1 MTEQNRPYVF
11 TIEGTIQALRVAPGV
26 VNLIKDIQAGAFWAG
41 AVAGMAGEAGVLA
54 NAASLVLYEGE
65 DVEHVALLINGKLA
79 IGTFEWLRDL
89 KVGEDVKLVV
99 SEIDDGPLFVHAI
112 LRKNDHLLWMPHSVG
127 RTRHGWIVHA
137 LKLGV
142 LGIFSIWL
150 MSGLFCLID
159 GGDAPDKLGF
169 LITLFF
175 PIGLMAFVMYM
186 STIGLVHLG
195 DEAED
200 IFLALGVP
208 KCERFRITPYS
219 VSRLHYMN
227 DPTAHKK
234 RYIFQFSDALVA
246 HAKKFKL

>member
-1 MTEQNRPYVF
+1 MTEQSRPYVF
-11 TIEGTIQALRVAPGV
+11 IIEGTIQALRVAPGV
-26 VNLIKDIQAGAFWAG
+26 VNLIKDLQAGAFWAG

-89 KVGEDVKLVV
+89 KVSDDVKLVV

-112 LRKNDHLLWMPHSVG
+112 LRKNDHLLWMPPSVDH
-127 RTRHGWIVHA
+127 TRHGCIVHA
-137 LKLGV
+137 LKLGGSGV
-142 LGIFSIWL
+142 VFMWL
-150 MSGLFCLID
+150 MCGFCFLMGESHALD
-159 GGDAPDKLGF
+159 QLDL
-169 LITLFF
+169 LITIFF
-175 PIGLMAFVMYM
+175 PVAMMAFVMFM
-186 STIGLVHLG
+186 STRGMMHLG

-200 IFLALGVP
+200 IFQALGVA

-234 RYIFQFSDALVA
+234 RSIFQFSDALFA
-246 HAKKFKL
+246 HTKKFNL